1 MWKGKFL
8 ILDWCEKVNSY
19 LTFYQ
24 TCNILVDVMAG
35 VHTEE
40 TLQLLNKT
48 QIIKLFLK
56 SQERT
61 NNTIN
66 TLTEEN
72 KEI

>member
-1 MWKGKFL
+1 
-8 ILDWCEKVNSY
+8 
-19 LTFYQ
+19 
-24 TCNILVDVMAG
+24 MAG

-61 NNTIN
+61 INTIN

>member
-1 MWKGKFL
+1 
-8 ILDWCEKVNSY
+8 
-19 LTFYQ
+19 
-24 TCNILVDVMAG
+24 MAG

-40 TLQLLNKT
+40 TLQLLNET

-61 NNTIN
+61 NNTIK

>member
-1 MWKGKFL
+1 
-8 ILDWCEKVNSY
+8 
-19 LTFYQ
+19 
-24 TCNILVDVMAG
+24 MAG

>member
-1 MWKGKFL
+1 
-8 ILDWCEKVNSY
+8 
-19 LTFYQ
+19 
-24 TCNILVDVMAG
+24 MAG

-61 NNTIN
+61 NNTIK